1 MSKAFDY
8 VMDKA
13 EELTEDCQRK
23 TEEIQELNTFCMDP
37 NDKITY
43 FSAPK
48 NEIVSF
54 NINDRQDEIKEKLEN
69 SIASMFKANLTG
81 RNSKN
86 VFSIDPDNTLM

>member
-1 MSKAFDY
+1 MSKTFDY

-13 EELTEDCQRK
+13 EELTGDCQMK
-23 TEEIQELNTFCMDP
+23 TEEIEELNTFCMDP
-37 NDKITY
+37 NDQITY

-54 NINDRQDEIKEKLEN
+54 NINDRQDEINEKLEN

-81 RNSKN
+81 
-86 VFSIDPDNTLM
+86 